1 MLVRISAAG
10 LLLMSLPS
18 FAGQIF
24 MLNGDVITGDIKK
37 IWDEEVTIEPAY
49 ADEFNVDLDAVAYFE
64 SEREFDIEF
73 ADGREAVVT
82 LVGGGDGLQVL
93 EFDGVTQ
100 EVPVMQLAEL
110 DEPED
115 YHDWDS
121 NIDLNSTVN
130 TGNTDNATAAL
141 QFRTNVRLGDHRHI
155 GNLSFAREEQNGV
168 TVKEQDRIEYT
179 YNWTFRDPW
188 FLAIN
193 TGGERDPIRDL
204 NHRINLGGGIGYNI
218 WDDAGRFFQ
227 IQAVTGYLTEEFKVR
242 DPNTG
247 EQTGTDT
254 NDSMIAGW
262 ILRFNYRLIDDLT
275 IFHNHSAT
283 ANVSGRSNTIFQS
296 QTGVRYEITDL
307 LYANFQFDFDNESE
321 PAAGSKSTDT
331 TTLLGLGLEF

>member
-115 YHDWDS
+115 YH
-121 NIDLNSTVN
+121 
-130 TGNTDNATAAL
+130 
-141 QFRTNVRLGDHRHI
+141 RLGLEHRPELDGEHGQHRQRDGRAAI
-155 GNLSFAREEQNGV
+155 QDEREGSATTGISANLSFAREEQNGV

-247 EQTGTDT
+247 NRPAPTRT
-254 NDSMIAGW
+254 
-262 ILRFNYRLIDDLT
+262 
-275 IFHNHSAT
+275 T
-283 ANVSGRSNTIFQS
+283 A
-296 QTGVRYEITDL
+296 
-307 LYANFQFDFDNESE
+307 
-321 PAAGSKSTDT
+321 
-331 TTLLGLGLEF
+331 